1 MRILNRY
8 IAKNIL
14 IGILLV
20 MAVLLSLFTFF
31 QILDE
36 LGDVGKGHYDTGKAI
51 MYVLMTLPTT
61 AYQLLPI
68 TALLGC
74 TIGLGVLANN
84 SELTAIRSAGVS
96 IEQIIWS
103 VLKMGLVIIVIGFV
117 IGEWVAPV
125 AEQKAQTMRSVARSS
140 HLSLRG
146 SQGLWARDG
155 TQYIN
160 VRTVL
165 PGRRLN
171 NIYIYEVDLQHHV
184 THILHAASAYY
195 RDDNWV
201 LENVQ
206 HSYIVKGN
214 VVADHE
220 KQHIW
225 DTNLSPEL
233 LNVVTVKPNTLSIWG
248 LYQYIEYLE
257 SNGLSAEHYK
267 QSLWTKAT
275 LPVVTVLMVLL
286 SIPFVF
292 GPMRSVSI
300 GTRILVG
307 TLVGIGF
314 HLGSQMFSYLG
325 LVFDLNSAFSAL
337 LPTLL
342 AMLVVVLL
350 LRRVH

>member
-1 MRILNRY
+1 M
-8 IAKNIL
+8 
-14 IGILLV
+14 
-20 MAVLLSLFTFF
+20 
-31 QILDE
+31 
-36 LGDVGKGHYDTGKAI
+36 
-51 MYVLMTLPTT
+51 
-61 AYQLLPI
+61 
-68 TALLGC
+68 
-74 TIGLGVLANN
+74 
-84 SELTAIRSAGVS
+84 
-96 IEQIIWS
+96 
-103 VLKMGLVIIVIGFV
+103 
-117 IGEWVAPV
+117 
-125 AEQKAQTMRSVARSS
+125 ARSS
-140 HLSLRG
+140 HLSLKG

-171 NIYIYEVDLQHHV
+171 NIYIYEVDHQHHV
-184 THILHAASAYY
+184 THILHAASAYF

-220 KQHIW
+220 KQHVW

-257 SNGLSAEHYK
+257 NNGLSAEHYK

-300 GTRILVG
+300 GTRVLVG

-314 HLGSQMFSYLG
+314 HLTSQMFSYLG

>member
-1 MRILNRY
+1 MHILNRY

-14 IGILLV
+14 VGVLLV

-36 LGDVGKGHYDTGKAI
+36 LGDVGKGRYDTGKAI

-96 IEQIIWS
+96 LEQIIWS
-103 VLKMGLVIIVIGFV
+103 VLKIGLAIIVIGFV

-171 NIYIYEVDLQHHV
+171 NIYIYEVDHQHHV

-195 RDDNWV
+195 RDDNWI

-220 KQHIW
+220 KQHVW

-314 HLGSQMFSYLG
+314 HLASQMFSYLG